1 MQLGCGLQAAGMLM
15 QEKVLRGQTQALTWS
30 AEAESKRE
38 GPKGDG
44 RCSLG
49 CGLQAAGML
58 KQEEE
63 LRGQTQALTWTA
75 EAESKRDRKETDGAA
90 WAVGFRLRPCQSRRQ
105 SCGGRRT
112 VQLGAA
118 GAAVAAAACVVA
130 LPLPNR

>member
-1 MQLGCGLQAAGMLM
+1 
-15 QEKVLRGQTQALTWS
+15 
-30 AEAESKRE
+30 
-38 GPKGDG
+38 
-44 RCSLG
+44 
-49 CGLQAAGML
+49 ML
-58 KQEEE
+58 KQEKE

-90 WAVGFRLRPCQSRRQ
+90 WAVGFRLRPCQSRRK